1 MLDFKVN
8 FPEGEHKHEHET
20 VEVEV
25 FSILDDDEKEG
36 FMFSK
41 KITINGEDYLEYVD
55 DYDLAKRAFDL
66 WKKEGKT

>member
-8 FPEGEHKHEHET
+8 FPESEHKHEHET

-41 KITINGEDYLEYVD
+41 KSP
-55 DYDLAKRAFDL
+55 
-66 WKKEGKT
+66 

>member
-25 FSILDDDEKEG
+25 FSILNDDEKEG

-41 KITINGEDYLEYVD
+41 KSP
-55 DYDLAKRAFDL
+55 
-66 WKKEGKT
+66 